1 MQIRGTKAIVH
12 TNTYISMLD
21 LTRIP
26 PRIIL
31 YTALLQFGFFICYP
45 ASFFKVVF
53 STAFFQDPTWIFRCS
68 QHLAPLRV
76 RSADRVILHGSL
88 HGLANVFPHWVFL
101 FGFLQIFLQSILSGC
116 FNVGLSTSAFL
127 QLGMLV
133 LRLCSVPVWLLS
145 GADGR
150 LCRAAQ
156 AADAGAAAQRR
167 RPDQRRRPV
176 GGVLDRDSLA
186 KGKIAG
192 VKLTTYGVLL
202 LV

>member
-76 RSADRVILHGSL
+76 RSADRVFLHGSL
-88 HGLANVFPHWVFL
+88 HGLANVFPHWV
-101 FGFLQIFLQSILSGC
+101 IFIWFSPNFFTEYSLWF

-133 LRLCSVPVWLLS
+133 LRLCIVPVWVLS

-150 LCRAAQ
+150 YCR
-156 AADAGAAAQRR
+156 ADAGAAAQRR
-167 RPDQRRRPV
+167 QPD
-176 GGVLDRDSLA
+176 
-186 KGKIAG
+186 
-192 VKLTTYGVLL
+192 
-202 LV
+202 